1 MRNLY
6 SVRFTFELNE
16 PNHPYK
22 SKFKKR
28 FDKEIDFASLKL
40 IKDIENFVFREGGL
54 AKIKSFSQCKLS
66 DDAQEVHV
74 IIHPKKIKSNNQL
87 NKSMKKLSHLKPKV
101 IQDFTQTEILIAP
114 TPITISSRK
123 KTKKHP

>member
-6 SVRFTFELNE
+6 RVRFTFELNE

-22 SKFKKR
+22 SEVKTFER
-28 FDKEIDFASLKL
+28 EIDFSSSEL
-40 IKDIENFVFREGGL
+40 IKDIENFVFREGGV

-66 DDAQEVHV
+66 DDAQEVHL
-74 IIHPKKIKSNNQL
+74 IIHPKKTKTFNQL

-101 IQDFTQTEILIAP
+101 IQDCSKTDILIAP
-114 TPITISSRK
+114 TPITFSSRK
-123 KTKKHP
+123 NKKNTPE

>member
-1 MRNLY
+1 MSDLY

-16 PNHPYK
+16 PKHPYK
-22 SKFKKR
+22 SKVKKR
-28 FDKEIDFASLKL
+28 FEREIDFASLKL
-40 IKDIENFVFREGGL
+40 MKDIENFVFREGGL

>member
-1 MRNLY
+1 MSDFY

-16 PNHPYK
+16 PKHPYK
-22 SKFKKR
+22 SKVKKR
-28 FDKEIDFASLKL
+28 FEREIDFASLKL

>member
-1 MRNLY
+1 MSDFY

-16 PNHPYK
+16 PKHPYK
-22 SKFKKR
+22 SKVKTFER
-28 FDKEIDFASLKL
+28 EIDFASREL
-40 IKDIENFVFREGGL
+40 IKDIENFVFREGAL

-74 IIHPKKIKSNNQL
+74 IIHPKKKKSNNQL

-101 IQDFTQTEILIAP
+101 IQDFTKTEILIAP

-123 KTKKHP
+123 NKKNTPE

>member
-1 MRNLY
+1 MSNLY

-16 PNHPYK
+16 PDDPYK
-22 SKFKKR
+22 SEVVDWGR
-28 FDKEIDFASLKL
+28 EVDSPSREL
-40 IKDIENFVFREGGL
+40 IKDIENFVFREGAL

-101 IQDFTQTEILIAP
+101 IQDFTRTEILIAP